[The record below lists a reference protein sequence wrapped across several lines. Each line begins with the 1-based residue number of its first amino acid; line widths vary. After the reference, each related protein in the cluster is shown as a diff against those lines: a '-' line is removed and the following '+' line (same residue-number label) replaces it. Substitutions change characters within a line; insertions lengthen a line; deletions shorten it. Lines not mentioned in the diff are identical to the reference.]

1 MDNTSIFDA
10 ALSRAQKTAQ
20 GFGTE
25 MLSGKDAFENSATQ
39 RPPQDPER
47 TRFQDGDEFTVPAT
61 KDDPHW
67 VAVAMRNAGKPVTR
81 LLAEVDRQGKKVI
94 IDTFCGTFLKAG
106 PTPDG
111 GTFRSTTILKD
122 GTDLADLALTCASA
136 AEIWTILFGRRFKVS
151 NAREVQARRY
161 TNDGQCITRA
171 TWTYTFT
178 EI

>member
-10 ALSRAQKTAQ
+10 ALARAEKTAQ

-25 MLSGKDAFENSATQ
+25 MLSGSAAFENSATQ

-47 TRFQDGDEFTVPAT
+47 TRFQDGDEFTVPNL

-81 LLAEVDRQGKKVI
+81 LLAEVDRKGQKVI

-111 GTFRSTTILKD
+111 QTFRSVTKLKD
-122 GTDLADLALTCASA
+122 GTDLADLALTCANA

-151 NAREVQARRY
+151 NAHEVQARRY
-161 TNDGQCITRA
+161 TNDGQCIVRN
-171 TWTYTFT
+171 TWVYTFT